1 MNSEKP
7 GLLVKPII
15 ISFILNEKPRNLKRV
30 RTQKK
35 KQPLPITLAVVL

>member
-1 MNSEKP
+1 MNSEKL

-15 ISFILNEKPRNLKRV
+15 ISFILNVKPTNLKRV

-35 KQPLPITLAVVL
+35 EKPLPLALAVVL